1 MSEHQ
6 RLQLIREIGL
16 RLQELQLIRRQGEG
30 SYAGLALSYLFALY
44 QQPKPVGLPLQ
55 QLLQQLAELVVSAND
70 WPHSRLTADSVLDYF
85 CHKFEVSGHYR
96 THPTYRLAN
105 LKPALR
111 LQSA

>member
-16 RLQELQLIRRQGEG
+16 RLQELQLIQRHGDA
-30 SYAGLALSYLFALY
+30 SYAGLALTYLFGLY

-55 QLLQQLAELVVSAND
+55 QLLQQLADLVVQDHD
-70 WPHSRLTADSVLDYF
+70 WPHRRITADSVLDYF
-85 CHKFEVSGHYR
+85 CHRFAVAGHYR
-96 THPTYRLAN
+96 THPAYRLAKM
-105 LKPALR
+105 KPLLR